1 MTIDLNI
8 DDIIAEFN
16 LPTNTADFIVQQCVE
31 DVTNSIYEEWKKAAA
46 DKLKST
52 RTDYIEGLDI
62 LTTSRFAR
70 QIVLKGA
77 LNNMIEKGADPFDM
91 KEHFRKSRKVKFA
104 PVFDKKTGETTF
116 RWYLTIPFRI
126 GVPGSLGENSAFS
139 GIMPKSIHKI
149 MKAMP
154 AGTGLK
160 KSQIPSP
167 HDIPQARKRIVIPN
181 KKIDIPEYTH
191 KTSKYA
197 GLQKNVGAYG
207 KGTQNTY
214 NTFRRVGESSD
225 PNSWIHSGIKAYNL
239 MGEALKRTDVETVV
253 ENKVDEILS
262 NLGYG
267 S

>member
-1 MTIDLNI
+1 MRIDLNI

-16 LPTNTADFIVQQCVE
+16 LPTNTADLIVHQCVD
-31 DVTNSIYEEWKKAAA
+31 DVTNSIYEEWKKAAS
-46 DKLKST
+46 DKLNST
-52 RTDYIEGLDI
+52 RTDYIEGLDV
-62 LTTSRFAR
+62 LTTSRFSR
-70 QIVLKGA
+70 QIILRGA

-91 KEHFRKSRKVKFA
+91 KEHFRKSSKVKFA
-104 PVFDKKTGETTF
+104 PVYDKKTKSTTF

-139 GIMPKSIHKI
+139 GVMPKSIHKI
-149 MKAMP
+149 MKSMP
-154 AGTGLK
+154 AKTGLK
-160 KSQIPSP
+160 ASQIPSP
-167 HDIPQARKRIVIPN
+167 HDIPQSRARIQIPS

-207 KGTQNTY
+207 KTNQNTY
-214 NTFRRVGESSD
+214 TTFRRVGEASD
-225 PNSWIHSGIKAYNL
+225 PQSWIHSGIKAYNL
-239 MGEALKRTDVETVV
+239 MNEAIKRTDINTIT

-267 S
+267 E